1 MPKDSIDKRMRYR
14 TKKEN
19 TFAASLGGEN
29 KLTNAVVDYK
39 VGYTRTEERVND
51 EMEARFKLNGKAFNG
66 TLDQR
71 SRLPSYSFDNPQW
84 LDNGNY
90 AFDRFVLSPKQH
102 QDRPAGPLARPRR
115 QR

>member
-39 VGYTRTEERVND
+39 IGYTRTEERVND
-51 EMEARFKLNGKAFNG
+51 EMERASSS
-66 TLDQR
+66 T
-71 SRLPSYSFDNPQW
+71 
-84 LDNGNY
+84 
-90 AFDRFVLSPKQH
+90 
-102 QDRPAGPLARPRR
+102 ARPSMAPWTSAAACPATASTIRSGWTTATTR
-115 QR
+115 STASCSRPSR

>member
-1 MPKDSIDKRMRYR
+1 RLDGMPKDSIDKRMRYR

-29 KLTNAVVDYK
+29 KLSNAVVDYR

-84 LDNGNY
+84 QDNG
-90 AFDRFVLSPKQH
+90 
-102 QDRPAGPLARPRR
+102 
-115 QR
+115 